1 MQYFYKFAIRREIF
15 SSTNFIGV
23 MKANYIV
30 CIATPSLP
38 LAMTS
43 FYSFHEYYYY
53 KENQR
58 IPMKWVMDYNKHPIE
73 HLYICVKNHCVTA
86 ISLYK

>member
-1 MQYFYKFAIRREIF
+1 MYDTLLVNKLGPFFKFAIRREIF

-38 LAMTS
+38 FAMTS

-53 KENQR
+53 KENQQ
-58 IPMKWVMDYNKHPIE
+58 IHMK
-73 HLYICVKNHCVTA
+73 
-86 ISLYK
+86 